1 MNTTVRSLNTE
12 RSRNMEAWRSYKQN
26 EENTDETWTRKVS
39 AHVLELV
46 HVYRMFGVLVLLLV
60 HLY

>member
-1 MNTTVRSLNTE
+1 
-12 RSRNMEAWRSYKQN
+12 MEAWRSYKQN

-39 AHVLELV
+39 AHVLKLV
-46 HVYRMFGVLVLLLV
+46 HVYRMFGALVLLLV